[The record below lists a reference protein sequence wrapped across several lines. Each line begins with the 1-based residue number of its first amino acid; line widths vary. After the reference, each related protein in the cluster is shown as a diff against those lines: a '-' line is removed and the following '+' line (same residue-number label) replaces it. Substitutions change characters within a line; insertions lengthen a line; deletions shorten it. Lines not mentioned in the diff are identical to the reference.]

1 MDYKTRKEL
10 NQLSKAVF
18 GSTSKWQKFV
28 NNGEAVPVT
37 ETVRVLNGET
47 EEIKE
52 EQRQLTYYGPN
63 GGELPQF
70 EVKHYTTETIKERM
84 ILIKTQKEQIRALIE
99 KLRKEESEKREAEVA
114 KIETI
119 KVVESQSGSAIE
131 I

>member
-47 EEIKE
+47 K
-52 EQRQLTYYGPN
+52 
-63 GGELPQF
+63 
-70 EVKHYTTETIKERM
+70 
-84 ILIKTQKEQIRALIE
+84 
-99 KLRKEESEKREAEVA
+99 KLRKNNANSPTMAQMAANSRNLKLSTTPPKPLRKE
-114 KIETI
+114 
-119 KVVESQSGSAIE
+119 
-131 I
+131 